1 MKNSKL
7 NRGLLRGV
15 TGIAARIPD
24 RTFLSLVKPQVDL
37 IQYPDAR
44 DFINLLLLNFK
55 HQYSRLA
62 PTVRKRFVE
71 NLFGN
76 AMLFA
81 SGKITSFT
89 QSYGFVPPSLTVI
102 SPTFRCNL
110 KCYGCYSANYAQND
124 VLDFDTIDRILTEG
138 KEYGMYFAVIT
149 GGEPFIRRDM
159 MKIFDKHS
167 DMVFQVYTN
176 GVYIEK
182 DGLAK
187 DIVRLGN
194 IIPCFSVEGYEEQTD
209 ARRGKGV
216 FRTVMSLMDELN
228 ALGGLYGYSATATR
242 ENNELIVSDEFV
254 DFFEKKGC
262 YVGWYFNYM
271 PVGRSPAL
279 DLMPTPQQR
288 DYRGKRIRELRKTR
302 QLPIVDFWMDGTV
315 AGSQGHAC
323 LAGGRG
329 YFHVTASGDVDP
341 CVFVQYHTDNI
352 LNKKVIDVLRSPF
365 FTAIRKRQEEYT
377 NLLRPCM
384 VIDRPQVLRDVVASN
399 GAVPSQGG
407 GWDTVT
413 TLGPQLD
420 AYAREYEK
428 IATQIWDNE
437 YKGPKETGTEHHIG
451 QGTAEEYVKL
461 FGDRVKRKKTAVV

>member
-1 MKNSKL
+1 MKDTKL
-7 NRGLLRGV
+7 SRTLLHGLTNV
-15 TGIAARIPD
+15 AAHIPD
-24 RTFLSLVKPQVDL
+24 SLFLSMVKPQVDL

-44 DFINLLLLNFK
+44 NFINLLLLNFK
-55 HQYSRLA
+55 RQYKRLA
-62 PTVRKRFVE
+62 PAVKKRFVE

-76 AMLFA
+76 AMLF
-81 SGKITSFT
+81 SSDKIHSFT
-89 QSYGFVPPSLTVI
+89 DTYGFIPPSLTVI

-159 MKIFDKHS
+159 MKIFEKHN
-167 DMVFQVYTN
+167 DMIFQVYTN

-182 DGLAK
+182 YDLAK
-187 DIVRLGN
+187 DIVNLGN
-194 IIPCFSVEGYEEQTD
+194 IIPCFSVEGFAEQTD

-216 FRTVMSLMDELN
+216 FQTVMALMDELHS
-228 ALGGLYGYSATATR
+228 LGGLYGFSATATR

-254 DFFEKKGC
+254 DFFEKKEC
-262 YVGWYFNYM
+262 FVGWYFNYM
-271 PVGRSPAL
+271 PIGRSPAI

-288 DYRGKRIRELRKTR
+288 NYRGERIRTLRKMR
-302 QLPIVDFWMDGTV
+302 QLPIIDFWMDGTV

-329 YFHVTASGDVDP
+329 YLHVTASGDVDP

-352 LNKKVIDVLRSPF
+352 LNKKIIDVLRSPF

-384 VIDRPQVLRDVVASN
+384 VIDRPQVLRDVVAQN

-413 TLGPQLD
+413 TLGPELD

-428 IATQIWDNE
+428 IATPIWDNE

-451 QGTAEEYVKL
+451 EGTAEEYMKM
-461 FGDRVKRKKTAVV
+461 FGDRVKRKKTAAV

>member
-1 MKNSKL
+1 MKDTKL
-7 NRGLLRGV
+7 SRTLLQGLTNV
-15 TGIAARIPD
+15 AAHIPD
-24 RTFLSLVKPQVDL
+24 SMFLSMVKPQVDL

-55 HQYSRLA
+55 RQYKRLA
-62 PTVRKRFVE
+62 PSVKKRFVE

-81 SGKITSFT
+81 SEKIHTFT
-89 QSYGFVPPSLTVI
+89 DTYGFIPPSLTVI

-110 KCYGCYSANYAQND
+110 KCYGCYSANYAQDD
-124 VLDFDTIDRILTEG
+124 VLDFNTIDRILTEG
-138 KEYGMYFAVIT
+138 KQYGMYFAVIT

-159 MKIFDKHS
+159 MKIFEKHN
-167 DMVFQVYTN
+167 DMIFQVYTN
-176 GVYIEK
+176 GVYIER
-182 DGLAK
+182 DNLAK
-187 DIVRLGN
+187 DIVNLGN
-194 IIPCFSVEGYEEQTD
+194 IIPCFSVEGFEEQTD

-216 FRTVMSLMDELN
+216 FQTVTALMDELN
-228 ALGGLYGYSATATR
+228 SLGGLYGFSATATK

-254 DFFEKKGC
+254 DFFEKKEC
-262 YVGWYFNYM
+262 FVGWYFNYM
-271 PVGRSPAL
+271 PIGRSPAI

-288 DYRGKRIRELRKTR
+288 HFRGERIRSLRKTR

-329 YFHVTASGDVDP
+329 YFHVTASGHVDP
-341 CVFVQYHTDNI
+341 CVFVQYHTDSI
-352 LNKKVIDVLRSPF
+352 MDKKVIDILRSPL
-365 FTAIRKRQEEYT
+365 FTMIRKRQEEYT

-384 VIDRPQVLRDVVASN
+384 VIDRPQVLRDVVAST

-407 GWDTVT
+407 GWETVT
-413 TLGPQLD
+413 TLGPRLD
-420 AYAREYEK
+420 DYAREYEK
-428 IATQIWDNE
+428 IATPLWDNE

-451 QGTAEEYVKL
+451 NGTAGDYINM
-461 FGDRVKRKKTAVV
+461 FGDKVKKKMLHT